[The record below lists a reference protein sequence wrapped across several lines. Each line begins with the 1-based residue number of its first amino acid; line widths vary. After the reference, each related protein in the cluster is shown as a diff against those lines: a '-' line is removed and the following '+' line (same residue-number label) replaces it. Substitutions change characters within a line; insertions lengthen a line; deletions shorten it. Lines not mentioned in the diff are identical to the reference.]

1 LKSKDGYARSE
12 KVSSLGKY
20 VVKPKERKGKAGGK
34 YLQKRKV
41 LSLE

>member
-1 LKSKDGYARSE
+1 ME
-12 KVSSLGKY
+12 EY
-20 VVKPKERKGKAGGK
+20 VVKPKERKEKAGGK